1 MGKGIV
7 KLGEGNWAVKDG
19 NLLAAKETNGRFKNA
34 EFTVSRG
41 TRATY
46 VGRDGL
52 IKESNLQDVNL
63 VNNGDFEELG
73 DDLITNGTFDT
84 DSDWTKL
91 NATISGGKGN
101 LDGDG
106 QTSLLYQGILTN
118 GKTYKVTFTVSDYNN
133 LGEARIIDDN
143 GATKYTITSDG
154 TFTVY
159 FTHNVATSNFYFRAR
174 SGAVFSIDNVS
185 VKQVD
190 PNDYWNLGTGWSIE
204 DGKAYF
210 NNPTGTEFYQ
220 SLPTDAGTYKISFD
234 LDITNGTIQTSFNSP
249 STSTVESLTT
259 SGTKTVYITTT
270 ASFSRFRF
278 IGLGGSE
285 FNIDNILVQEVKID
299 TPRIDFTDN
308 TNGHLLLEPQ
318 STNLITY
325 SEDLTQL
332 YWTTANLD
340 VETSLVIAPDGS
352 SYANKLVPDDGIG
365 GFRGLSR
372 IFNSLSGLHTVSFFA
387 KKGEY
392 NYIMLRTRNSPNTGV
407 MFNLDNGTFSINID
421 NDILVDNSIYMAAL
435 PNDWYR
441 CELTL
446 DPSEATTVG
455 QLNLGWNV
463 GITGDEENSFSGDG
477 VSGVYLW
484 GAQVEALPYA
494 TSYIPT
500 NGSTVTR
507 DGETCAGAGEAAD
520 FNSEEGVLYAEIAAL
535 ADNQTYR
542 TISLNDG
549 TNNECVRLRFNTT
562 SNTINGLVRDG
573 GAGIAQT
580 SYQVSDI
587 KQFHKAA
594 FKYKSGDCQLWIDGV
609 QRDTSA
615 DTFTLSTQTQLNFNQ
630 GTSSDIFYGKCKAI
644 RVYKEADGI
653 DLATLTS
660 L

>member
-41 TRATY
+41 TRASY

-63 VNNGDFEELG
+63 VNNGNFEELG

-84 DSDWTKL
+84 DSDWTLENGAVINNGSVNIIGVGSRFKQ
-91 NATISGGKGN
+91 
-101 LDGDG
+101 DV
-106 QTSLLYQGILTN
+106 LTV
-118 GKTYKVTFTVSDYNN
+118 GKTYKLDYQVVSTNGESFRFQDGVTAFADINQAVGYHTYYFEATGVRVQFQA
-133 LGEARIIDDN
+133 LGDINAR
-143 GATKYTITSDG
+143 
-154 TFTVY
+154 
-159 FTHNVATSNFYFRAR
+159 
-174 SGAVFSIDNVS
+174 IDNVS
-185 VKQVD
+185 VQQVD
-190 PNDYWNLGTGWSIE
+190 PNDYWTLGTGWEII
-204 DGKAYF
+204 DGTAVADGSVSG
-210 NNPTGTEFYQ
+210 NNYLISTGTDSVVGKTYKVVFTVSDYVAGNVRVRAGQ
-220 SLPTDAGTYKISFD
+220 FASDNVNANGTY
-234 LDITNGTIQTSFNSP
+234 TQYQV
-249 STSTVESLTT
+249 STSTE
-259 SGTKTVYITTT
+259 TVRVQGSS
-270 ASFSRFRF
+270 SFE
-278 IGLGGSE
+278 GK
-285 FNIDNILVQEVKID
+285 IDNISVQEVKIN

-308 TNGHLLLEPQ
+308 TDGHLLLEPQ

-500 NGSTVTR
+500 GGSTVTR
-507 DGETCAGAGEAAD
+507 DSETCTGAGEAAD
-520 FNSEEGVLYAEIAAL
+520 FNSEEGVLYVEIAAL
-535 ADNQTYR
+535 DDNQTYR
-542 TISLNDG
+542 AISLNDG

-644 RVYKEADGI
+644 RVYKEALSDT
-653 DLATLTS
+653 DLQNLTS
-660 L
+660 